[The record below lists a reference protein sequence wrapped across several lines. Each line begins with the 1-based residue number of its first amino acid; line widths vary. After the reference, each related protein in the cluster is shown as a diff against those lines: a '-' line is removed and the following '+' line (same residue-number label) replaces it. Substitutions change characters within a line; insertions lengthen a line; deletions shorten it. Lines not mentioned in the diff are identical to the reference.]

1 MELIENLNENGQHQY
16 YTEPVI
22 HDTQLSR
29 YNKNGAAVS
38 VIFSSAVGM
47 YCCLEDSDGNVIN
60 GDRDVKLQT
69 VYDVELLY
77 VQDAD
82 AMGVYNE
89 GLGLT
94 CPNCGAP
101 VRNLGQKFCE
111 YCGTGV
117 IEVNTRVWK
126 FNSVKEQTRR
136 RTAF

>member
-1 MELIENLNENGQHQY
+1 
-16 YTEPVI
+16 
-22 HDTQLSR
+22 
-29 YNKNGAAVS
+29 
-38 VIFSSAVGM
+38 M